1 MYIRI
6 FTHTHVNI
14 ISANTGFHTIHYC
27 AGAPSLTIMLFSDA
41 AILLILAFA
50 VQDDSLDGK
59 ELSVEIR
66 NGNQQAFRTFYDRHY
81 PGLYRF
87 MVSRGMSHDEAADLV
102 QNAFVMIWERRSDID
117 EKKSLRAF
125 LFQIAYSRM
134 LNHISYQSRFAG
146 EVPPAAQTG
155 EINEIDETDSEKDL
169 HYGELL
175 SRVRKIIAAMPEK
188 RAMVFEL
195 CFMKQF
201 TYKETAEALGVSQKT
216 VENHM
221 TLAFRNLRLELVKM
235 YGDELPGNE

>member
-1 MYIRI
+1 ML
-6 FTHTHVNI
+6 HTE
-14 ISANTGFHTIHYC
+14 
-27 AGAPSLTIMLFSDA
+27 
-41 AILLILAFA
+41 AILLFLAFA
-50 VQDDSLDGK
+50 GQDDSLDGK
-59 ELSVEIR
+59 DLSVEIR

-134 LNHISYQSRFAG
+134 LNHITYQSKFTG
-146 EVPPAAQTG
+146 DAAPDVQTG
-155 EINEIDETDSEKDL
+155 EIGETDSERDL
-169 HYGELL
+169 NYSELL
-175 SRVRKIIAAMPEK
+175 GRIRKVIAAMPEK
-188 RAMVFEL
+188 RATVFEL

-221 TLAFRNLRLELVKM
+221 ALAFRNLRSELIKI
-235 YGDELPGNE
+235 YGDELPGKE

>member
-1 MYIRI
+1 
-6 FTHTHVNI
+6 
-14 ISANTGFHTIHYC
+14 
-27 AGAPSLTIMLFSDA
+27 MLFTEV
-41 AILLILAFA
+41 ILLLLAFA
-50 VQDDSLDGK
+50 GKDGSLDGK

-66 NGNQQAFRTFYDRHY
+66 NGNHHAFRAFYDKHY

-134 LNHISYQSRFAG
+134 LNHITYQSKFTG
-146 EVPPAAQTG
+146 EVTPDVQTG
-155 EINEIDETDSEKDL
+155 RIDITGETDSEKNF
-169 HYGELL
+169 HYSELL
-175 SRVRKIIAAMPEK
+175 GRVRKVIAAMPEK
-188 RAMVFEL
+188 RATVFEL

-201 TYKETAEALGVSQKT
+201 TYKETAETLGVSQKT

-221 TLAFRNLRLELVKM
+221 ALAFRNLRSELVKI

>member
-1 MYIRI
+1 MF
-6 FTHTHVNI
+6 FTEVI
-14 ISANTGFHTIHYC
+14 
-27 AGAPSLTIMLFSDA
+27 LF
-41 AILLILAFA
+41 ILAFA
-50 VQDDSLDGK
+50 GQDESLDGK

-66 NGNQQAFRTFYDRHY
+66 NGNKQAFRTFYDRHY

-87 MVSRGMSHDEAADLV
+87 MVSRGMSHDEASDLI
-102 QNAFVMIWERRSDID
+102 QNAFLMIWERRSDID

-134 LNHISYQSRFAG
+134 LNHIAYQSKFSG
-146 EVPPAAQTG
+146 EFRPDVQIEEVDFTG
-155 EINEIDETDSEKDL
+155 ETDTERDFD
-169 HYGELL
+169 YNELL
-175 SRVRKIIAAMPEK
+175 GRIRKVIAAMPEK

-221 TLAFRNLRLELVKM
+221 ALAFRNLRSELVKI
-235 YGDELPGNE
+235 YGDELSRNE

>member
-1 MYIRI
+1 M
-6 FTHTHVNI
+6 
-14 ISANTGFHTIHYC
+14 
-27 AGAPSLTIMLFSDA
+27 IMLFTEV
-41 AILLILAFA
+41 ILLLLAFA
-50 VQDDSLDGK
+50 GEDASLDGK

-66 NGNQQAFRTFYDRHY
+66 NGNHRAFRAFYDKHY

-102 QNAFVMIWERRSDID
+102 QNAFIMIWERRSDID
-117 EKKSLRAF
+117 ENKSLRAF

-134 LNHISYQSRFAG
+134 LNHITYQSKFSG
-146 EVPPAAQTG
+146 DVLSDVQTDETG
-155 EINEIDETDSEKDL
+155 ETDAEKNV
-169 HYGELL
+169 HYDELL
-175 SRVRKIIAAMPEK
+175 SNIRKVIAVMPEK

-221 TLAFRNLRLELVKM
+221 ALAFRDLRSELVKT
-235 YGDELPGNE
+235 YGERLLGKT